1 MDEHKLA
8 ELFRDAVRDAPPP
21 SFDEGDVRSASYRAT
36 ARRRSSLALGST
48 MAVVLVFGGVAV
60 SAGIFSTDDKASTSG
75 SAAGAPLE
83 NPESAPGETM
93 SPYGLPPDAE
103 PGGQATDRGGPPPK
117 SIPEDSSTQGDETP
131 GSASLSA
138 GGTPTGCGPV
148 DRELA
153 VALAGELPV
162 AAGTQ
167 PSPAPGDCPVG
178 AKGASYLVRDGGKYG
193 VFSVVVV
200 PKDSAAPANLGTAA
214 SLQVSRNTKTGA
226 TVHVVSEPEQGSATP
241 PFPEKLDAVAADIA
255 DKY

>member
-21 SFDEGDVRSASYRAT
+21 SFDEGDVRSASLRAT
-36 ARRRSSLALGST
+36 SRRRSAFALGST

-60 SAGIFSTDDKASTSG
+60 SAGLFGSGGSGDST
-75 SAAGAPLE
+75 AGAALDGP
-83 NPESAPGETM
+83 NSSPEGTM
-93 SPYGLPPDAE
+93 TPYGLPEAKSE
-103 PGGQATDRGGPPPK
+103 PQLTDRGGQPPR

-153 VALAGELPV
+153 DALAGELPV

-167 PSPAPGDCPVG
+167 PEPAPGDCPVG
-178 AKGASYLVRDGGKYG
+178 SKGAGYLVRDGSAIG

-200 PKDSAAPANLGTAA
+200 PKGANPPTGLGTA
-214 SLQVSRNTKTGA
+214 SSRQVSMMAKSGA
-226 TVHVVSEPEQGSATP
+226 TVHVISEPQQGSSTAPYAT
-241 PFPEKLDAVAADIA
+241 KLDSVATGIAADH
-255 DKY
+255 